1 MIGLGEYHVVAGRVE
16 CEGQQ
21 GGCFAWVAQHPMCDP
36 EAFMKAALEDNGWTQ
51 DSHVRCWLT
60 EQTAWAVGPS
70 TLCGSGKGRNRRC

>member
-1 MIGLGEYHVVAGRVE
+1 
-16 CEGQQ
+16 
-21 GGCFAWVAQHPMCDP
+21 MCDP
-36 EAFMKAALEDNGWTQ
+36 EAFMKAALEDNGLTQ